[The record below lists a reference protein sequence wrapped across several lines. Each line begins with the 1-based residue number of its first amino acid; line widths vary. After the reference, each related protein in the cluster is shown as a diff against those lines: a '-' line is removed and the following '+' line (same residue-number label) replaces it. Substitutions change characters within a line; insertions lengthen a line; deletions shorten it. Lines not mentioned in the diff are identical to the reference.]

1 MRNSTRR
8 VGLITACVLLLDA
21 PALLAQDWP
30 QWRGPNRDNKITGFT
45 VPQAWPKEL
54 SKKWK
59 VNVGV
64 GESSPVLVGNKLC
77 VHARQGGDEVIL
89 CLDAASGKEIWKD
102 KYATQPATGPASK
115 HPGPRSTP
123 AVAEGKIC
131 AFGVRGI
138 LSCLDAVTG
147 KLLWRED
154 SKAWPN
160 FFTSS
165 SPLLVDGLCIIYLGS
180 EKNGILAAYEL
191 DSGKQK
197 WQWTAQGAPYGSPVL
212 LTADGTRQVVT
223 LTAKAIVGI
232 SLDGGKLLWQVPFPI
247 GYSDTT
253 GTPIV
258 DGQNIICFGQEAGAI
273 ALRIEKDRDGVTAK
287 QVWKKAQT
295 THRFNTPV
303 LRDGLL
309 YGMTPGKLFYCMN
322 AQTGETL
329 WTDKTKRGEC
339 GAILN
344 AGSVLLALTSD
355 SELLA
360 IQPSDK
366 GYQELAKYT
375 VADAPTWA
383 YPIIAGN
390 RVYVKD
396 KAGSLTLWT
405 FDAPVGG

>member
-1 MRNSTRR
+1 MKNTMRWTGM
-8 VGLITACVLLLDA
+8 VAACVLLLEV
-21 PALLAQDWP
+21 PTRAQDWP

-45 VPQAWPKEL
+45 VPPAWPKEL
-54 SKKWK
+54 SKQWQ

-64 GESSPVLVGNKLC
+64 GESSPVLVGTKLY
-77 VHARQGGDEVIL
+77 VHARQGGDEVIQ

-102 KYATQPATGPASK
+102 KYATQPAAGPASK

-131 AFGVRGI
+131 TFGVRGV

-147 KLLWRED
+147 KLQWRED
-154 SKAWPN
+154 TKAWPSY
-160 FFTSS
+160 FTSA
-165 SPLLVDGLCIIYLGS
+165 SPLITEGLCIIYQGTDKS
-180 EKNGILAAYEL
+180 GMLAAHDL
-191 DSGKQK
+191 TTGKQK
-197 WQWTAQGAPYGSPVL
+197 WQWNAQGAPYGSPVL
-212 LTADGTRQVVT
+212 LTADGTKQVVT
-223 LTAKAIVGI
+223 LTSKAIVGV
-232 SLDGGKLLWQVPFPI
+232 SLDGKLLWQVPFAK
-247 GYSDTT
+247 GYNDTT

-258 DGQNIICFGQEAGAI
+258 DGQNIICFGQDAGAI

-295 THRFNTPV
+295 THRYNTPV

-309 YGMTPGKLFYCMN
+309 YGMTPGKLFFCMN

-339 GAILN
+339 GTILN

-355 SELLA
+355 SALLA

-366 GYQELAKYT
+366 GYRELAKYT

-383 YPIIAGN
+383 YPIIAGK

-405 FDAPVGG
+405 FDVPAGG